1 MTSAVLALSGVV
13 KEYRGLRPLKI
24 AALSVAAGEHVA
36 LVGIDQVAAE
46 VLINLI
52 TGATLPEAGDVCVFG
67 RPTAAIADS
76 DDWLATVDRFGIVS
90 ERAVLL
96 ESLTVIQNLAM
107 PFTLEIEPPP
117 DDARRQASA
126 LAREVGLPESG
137 WEQPIATLDATSRV
151 RLRLGRALALDPSVL
166 LLEHVSAGLSAQEAE
181 ALGADIRAIAN
192 RRGAAILAATV
203 DERFAR
209 AAAGRILTWAPATGR
224 LTELRTG
231 RWFGRLLG

>member
-1 MTSAVLALSGVV
+1 VTSAVLELSGVV
-13 KEYRGLRPLKI
+13 KDYRGLRPLRI
-24 AALSVAAGEHVA
+24 AVLSVAAGEHVA

-52 TGATLPEAGDVCVFG
+52 TGATLPEAGDIRVFG
-67 RPTAAIADS
+67 RPTSAIADS
-76 DDWLATVDRFGIVS
+76 ADWLATVDRFGIVS

-96 ESLTVIQNLAM
+96 EQLTVIQNLAM

-126 LAREVGLPESG
+126 LAREVGLPEPG
-137 WEQPIATLDATSRV
+137 WEQPIATLDAASRV
-151 RLRLGRALALDPSVL
+151 RLRLGRALALDPAVL

-181 ALGADIRAIAN
+181 ALGADIRAIAK

-224 LTELRTG
+224 LTEGRTG
-231 RWFGRLLG
+231 RWFGRVLG

>member
-1 MTSAVLALSGVV
+1 VTSAVLELSGVV
-13 KEYRGLRPLKI
+13 KDYRGLRPLRI
-24 AALSVAAGEHVA
+24 AALSVANGEHVA

-46 VLINLI
+46 VLISLI
-52 TGATLPEAGDVCVFG
+52 TGATLPEAGDILVFG

-76 DDWLATVDRFGIVS
+76 ADWLATVDRFGIVS

-96 ESLTVIQNLAM
+96 EQLTVIQNLAM
-107 PFTLEIEPPP
+107 PYTLEIEPPP

-126 LAREVGLPESG
+126 LAREIGLPESC
-137 WEQPIATLDATSRV
+137 WEQPIATLDAASRV
-151 RLRLGRALALDPSVL
+151 RLRLGRALAMDPAVL

-181 ALGADIRAIAN
+181 ALGADIRAIAK
-192 RRGAAILAATV
+192 RRSAAILAATV

-224 LTELRTG
+224 LTERRTG